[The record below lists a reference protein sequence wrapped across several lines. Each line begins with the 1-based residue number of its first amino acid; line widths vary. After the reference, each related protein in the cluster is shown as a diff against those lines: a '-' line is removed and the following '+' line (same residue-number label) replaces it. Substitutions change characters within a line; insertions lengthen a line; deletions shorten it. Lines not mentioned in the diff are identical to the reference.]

1 MYPTDC
7 DDCCFGFLCLTCG
20 YACCCRKM
28 QRSTRIK
35 ILWAWLIVLST
46 ASSVFIGCVVFAPT
60 NQKASPSD
68 MLPIKDN
75 VDFLFCEKVAVS
87 STGYH
92 FNAYVETGDLIISAD
107 KREPFSQTTSL
118 LVDRE
123 AYSIIPF
130 YFLPTTYL
138 FIRHSVPEP
147 IIVYVIAG
155 VKNLQKWKNYRTC
168 DNCYVSKHY
177 LFPNDSGPGSQWEQS
192 NDIRLSITKED
203 NYFIV
208 YSNDNI
214 DETWVRLNLSLDR
227 SVYDLNNSAVYCTG
241 QTMCDIDLKNPKDH
255 AVIWIT
261 PSQINS
267 NLADAADNNITVKCV
282 PRIWAYL
289 LLHGIPVLFIG
300 ICGSILMQKMCRD
313 ADDDDLS
320 ERSSLLGSSR
330 SGSALPPT
338 YSSVI
343 LHPPKYEDIVRDE
356 GLPSYSE
363 AVAGIRQASVN
374 SPRYNQVQPDAHN
387 QYQPNSPYLN
397 TGHLSADSDGQI
409 VSGDRNSNETRLFV
423 ESTEQSN
430 SCSQI
435 ETDDQPQAPERYRSS
450 SCNAGSLQS
459 SSLPNSL
466 LSEWALSSSVN
477 SEPSS
482 YCQTSNSSLNSS
494 FQSVKH
500 SSPSTCSKGRGSV

>member
-1 MYPTDC
+1 
-7 DDCCFGFLCLTCG
+7 
-20 YACCCRKM
+20 M

-75 VDFLFCEKVAVS
+75 VDFLFCEKIQVI
-87 STGYH
+87 STGYN
-92 FNAYVETGDLIISAD
+92 FNSYVETGDLVISAN
-107 KREPFSQTTSL
+107 KRELFSQKTSL
-118 LVDRE
+118 FADRE
-123 AYSIIPF
+123 GYSIIPF
-130 YFLPTTYL
+130 YFLPTTNV
-138 FIRHSVPEP
+138 FIRHGVSQP

-177 LFPNDSGPGSQWEQS
+177 LFPEDSGTDSEN

-214 DETWVRLNLSLDR
+214 YETWVRLNLRLDR
-227 SVYDLNNSAVYCTG
+227 SVYDLNNATFYCVG
-241 QTMCDIDLKNPKDH
+241 QTICDIDLKNPKDH

-261 PSQINS
+261 PNQINP
-267 NLADAADNNITVKCV
+267 NLADAADNNIAVKCV

-300 ICGSILMQKMCRD
+300 ICGSILMQKLCRD

-320 ERSSLLGSSR
+320 ERSSLLGRSR
-330 SGSALPPT
+330 SRSNLPPT

-343 LHPPKYEDIVRDE
+343 LHPPKYEDIVRDD

-374 SPRYNQVQPDAHN
+374 SARYNQVYPDAPN
-387 QYQPNSPYLN
+387 QSQQNSTYLN
-397 TGHLSADSDGQI
+397 TGHLNADSDGQI
-409 VSGDRNSNETRLFV
+409 VSDDRNSNETRLFV

-430 SCSQI
+430 SGSQI
-435 ETDDQPQAPERYRSS
+435 ETDIQPQAPDRHRSS
-450 SCNAGSLQS
+450 SCIAGSLQS
-459 SSLPNSL
+459 SSLSNSL

-494 FQSVKH
+494 FQNVKY
-500 SSPSTCSKGRGSV
+500 SSDNNCSKARGSVL